1 MWQRTIFRRNFMNL
15 PPNSIDENTILQ
27 RIALG
32 EETAFADCLDK
43 YGKLVW
49 ALAKT
54 YLQTIEDAE
63 DAVQEIFFEVWQNA
77 ERYDADKA
85 SEITFIGL
93 IARRRL
99 IDKVRKYYRTPITSS
114 IDESFQAPKYVYE
127 DKIHQKIEA
136 KKIVKAMN
144 VLRPKQKN
152 LMMLTI
158 FEGMSHGEIAKSTG
172 IPLGTVKTCIRTG
185 FSRLRTVL
193 NVNPQI

>member
-1 MWQRTIFRRNFMNL
+1 MNL

-63 DAVQEIFFEVWQNA
+63 DAVQEIFFEIWQNA
-77 ERYDADKA
+77 ERFDVNKA
-85 SEITFIGL
+85 SEITFIAT

-99 IDKVRKYYRTPITSS
+99 IDRVRKYYRTPKTTS
-114 IDESFQAPKYVYE
+114 IDESFQTPNNFYE
-127 DKIHQKIEA
+127 DELHRQIEA
-136 KKIVKAMN
+136 KKVVKAMN
-144 VLRPKQKN
+144 ILRPKQKT
-152 LMMLTI
+152 LMLLTI
-158 FEGMSHGEIAKSTG
+158 FEGMSHGDIAKSTG

-185 FSRLRTVL
+185 FSRLRNAL